1 MVPCEEEAAVVAKD
15 LGSQLGE
22 VVGQGSLLVVGQE
35 EKVLQALAEE
45 KEAGDVDGLGRLCP
59 ESAEVNA
66 TVICC
71 TLGAQIVLCGFDFD
85 FDCGCSWDCVVVLQR
100 DRYRDYMT
108 GFGCGKD
115 FDP

>member
-1 MVPCEEEAAVVAKD
+1 MPYEEEAAVVAKD

-22 VVGQGSLLVVGQE
+22 VEGQGSLLVVGQE
-35 EKVLQALAEE
+35 EKVLEALAEE
-45 KEAGDVDGLGRLCP
+45 KEAGDVDGLGCP
-59 ESAEVNA
+59 CPGSVEVNA

-71 TLGAQIVLCGFDFD
+71 TLGAQIVLCGFGFD
-85 FDCGCSWDCVVVLQR
+85 SGCSWDCVVVLQC

>member
-1 MVPCEEEAAVVAKD
+1 MPYEEEVAVVAKD

-22 VVGQGSLLVVGQE
+22 VVGQGSLLVAGQE
-35 EKVLQALAEE
+35 ERVLEALAEE
-45 KEAGDVDGLGRLCP
+45 KEVGDADGLGCP
-59 ESAEVNA
+59 CPV

-85 FDCGCSWDCVVVLQR
+85 FDSGCNWDCVVVLQC

-108 GFGCGKD
+108 GFGCRKD